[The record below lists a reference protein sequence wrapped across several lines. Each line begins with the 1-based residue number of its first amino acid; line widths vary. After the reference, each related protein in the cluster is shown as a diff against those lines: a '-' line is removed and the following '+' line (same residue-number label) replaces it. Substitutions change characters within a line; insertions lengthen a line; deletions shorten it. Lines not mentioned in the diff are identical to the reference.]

1 MKATFF
7 WNTVTPIRPHC
18 ESSCFQSQAGTT
30 QASQSLEHG
39 RQSPYA
45 PVSWP
50 GLCPPC
56 PAFFP
61 PPPRGLTSA
70 RPTGGFSGATPHDSQ
85 PPRHTR
91 GLGMAG
97 AMSWGPGGR
106 APWGE
111 AGTGRPAEYLS
122 GKPAARPPP
131 NFHQGQCADTGKTT
145 PPVHEGSRRAP
156 LPASHRPHPKA
167 RGSPSELCVSNEVP
181 RAGWHPFSIVR

>member
-61 PPPRGLTSA
+61 PPPPRGLTSA

-111 AGTGRPAEYLS
+111 AGTGRPAEYTCQENPQPGHPPTSTKVSVQTQERQLRLCMKAPGELLS
-122 GKPAARPPP
+122 LLLTVRTQRP
-131 NFHQGQCADTGKTT
+131 GD
-145 PPVHEGSRRAP
+145 RRQ
-156 LPASHRPHPKA
+156 S
-167 RGSPSELCVSNEVP
+167 SV
-181 RAGWHPFSIVR
+181 